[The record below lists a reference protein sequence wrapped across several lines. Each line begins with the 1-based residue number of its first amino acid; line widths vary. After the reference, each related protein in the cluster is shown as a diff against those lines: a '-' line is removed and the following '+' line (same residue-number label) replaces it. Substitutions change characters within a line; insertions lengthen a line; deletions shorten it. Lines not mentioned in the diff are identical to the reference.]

1 MCFVSLF
8 PLLLSFRCMY
18 ALAVFKN
25 SHLHAQIT
33 PLPKSFGW

>member
-8 PLLLSFRCMY
+8 PLLSFRCMY